1 MPTEKSQQEVMMRSP
16 KKTKI
21 FIVDDDPGHLVS
33 LKTIIRSWGYMVET
47 ADDGG
52 AAVDMVKSMPMDLI
66 LMDVRMATMSGIEAL
81 KQIKAYNPTIP
92 IIIMTAYSSV
102 DTAVAAMKSGAYDY
116 LIKPLDFEVLKL
128 AVERASEH
136 AGLKE
141 ENRALKEH
149 LRGDYD
155 IQNIIGRSQSMKNL
169 MEMVSMVAPSDATV
183 LITGESGTGKELIA
197 RSLHYNSPRREKPL
211 VVVNCAAIAET
222 LLESELFGHEKG
234 AFTGADKRHEGRFF
248 LANHGTIFLDEIGEM
263 PSTMQ
268 AKLLRVLQEREIQ
281 RVGGE
286 KTIKVDVRVVAATN
300 RDLEADVAKGQFRED
315 LFYRLNVMPLNVP
328 PLRKR
333 QEDIPL
339 LAQHFSDKFAD
350 KNRKTVKGFVP
361 LAMDMLLNYDWP
373 GNVREL
379 ENAMERAVILLSG
392 EYITETQLPL
402 NITEKYPDLE
412 TLAAI
417 AAPITDGT
425 RSLEEIEKEA
435 ILATLKA
442 SEGNKAEAARRLG
455 VTRKTLHN
463 KLKSYAPD

>member
-1 MPTEKSQQEVMMRSP
+1 
-16 KKTKI
+16 
-21 FIVDDDPGHLVS
+21 
-33 LKTIIRSWGYMVET
+33 
-47 ADDGG
+47 
-52 AAVDMVKSMPMDLI
+52 
-66 LMDVRMATMSGIEAL
+66 
-81 KQIKAYNPTIP
+81 
-92 IIIMTAYSSV
+92 
-102 DTAVAAMKSGAYDY
+102 
-116 LIKPLDFEVLKL
+116 
-128 AVERASEH
+128 
-136 AGLKE
+136 
-141 ENRALKEH
+141 
-149 LRGDYD
+149 
-155 IQNIIGRSQSMKNL
+155 
-169 MEMVSMVAPSDATV
+169 
-183 LITGESGTGKELIA
+183 
-197 RSLHYNSPRREKPL
+197 

-234 AFTGADKRHEGRFF
+234 AFTGADKRHECRFF